1 MGLIEGVCVVMT
13 DGQLVRQAL
22 AGAMPAYETLARRW
36 TPRVL
41 GVCHARVG
49 RAAAAEDLAQE
60 ALVRGLKALPT
71 LAEPEKFGPWLC
83 GIATR
88 TCLDWLKKSERTEV
102 SLAVAGG
109 GENGEMRFA
118 ATGGDAPAPLEHP
131 DALPRLMAEAERL
144 PEPLREA
151 LMLYYYEDC
160 TYQDLAKRLGVSAAT
175 INARLKQ
182 GRQGRRGRLGG
193 RGGRGGR
200 DSGRRMLARM
210 RACANTRNGC
220 EREL

>member
-1 MGLIEGVCVVMT
+1 MT

-22 AGAMPAYETLARRW
+22 AGAMPAYETLVRRW

-60 ALVRGLKALPT
+60 ALLRGLRALAT
-71 LAEPEKFGPWLC
+71 LADPEKFGPWLC

-102 SLAVAGG
+102 SLSRAGG
-109 GENGEMRFA
+109 GEDDGEMRFA
-118 ATGGDAPAPLEHP
+118 AAGGDAAEAAERA
-131 DALPRLMAEAERL
+131 DDVERLMSEVEKL
-144 PEPLREA
+144 PGPLREA

-160 TYQDLAKRLGVSAAT
+160 TYQELAGRLGVSAAT
-175 INARLKQ
+175 INARLTQ
-182 GRQGRRGRLGG
+182 
-193 RGGRGGR
+193 
-200 DSGRRMLARM
+200 ARM
-210 RACANTRNGC
+210 AL
-220 EREL
+220 REKLVTKEKRVQA

>member
-1 MGLIEGVCVVMT
+1 MT

-22 AGAMPAYETLARRW
+22 DGASSAYEALVRRYA
-36 TPRVL
+36 PRIV

-49 RAAAAEDLAQE
+49 RSAAAEDLAQE
-60 ALVRGLKALPT
+60 TLLRGFKALPT

-83 GIATR
+83 GIAHR

-102 SLAVAGG
+102 SLAQVSAGS
-109 GENGEMRFA
+109 NGEVRFA
-118 ATGGDAPAPLEHP
+118 AATRTPSDEVERHDEVA
-131 DALPRLMAEAERL
+131 ALMQEVEKL

-175 INARLKQ
+175 INARLTQ
-182 GRQGRRGRLGG
+182 
-193 RGGRGGR
+193 
-200 DSGRRMLARM
+200 ARM
-210 RACANTRNGC
+210 MLRERMGATTEMRREPTR
-220 EREL
+220 LKH

>member
-1 MGLIEGVCVVMT
+1 MIEGVCVVMT

-22 AGAMPAYETLARRW
+22 AGAMPAYETLVRRW

-60 ALVRGLKALPT
+60 TLLRGLRALPT

-83 GIATR
+83 GIASR
-88 TCLDWLKKSERTEV
+88 TCLDWLKRAERSEV
-102 SLAVAGG
+102 SLAVASGG
-109 GENGEMRFA
+109 SEDGAARFA
-118 ATGGDAPAPLEHP
+118 VAGGDAAS
-131 DALPRLMAEAERL
+131 DAERADDIDRLMREVERL

-160 TYQDLAKRLGVSAAT
+160 TYQELAERLGVSAAT
-175 INARLKQ
+175 INARLTQ
-182 GRQGRRGRLGG
+182 ARQTLRARLGATT
-193 RGGRGGR
+193 
-200 DSGRRMLARM
+200 SGDDVTM
-210 RACANTRNGC
+210 REHAKRVRT
-220 EREL
+220 